1 MAQLFAIEIRT
12 SRLAEMVRWYETYL
26 WLKVSLRVQEDG
38 YVLLVGDGLRVALMQ
53 RPEESLPP
61 PNRITLALESDD
73 LESLERT
80 ILSELTS
87 SQDTPA
93 IRLNDEGFQE
103 LTLTDPDGNRVK
115 FFRWGNHPA

>member
-12 SRLAEMVRWYETYL
+12 SRLPEMVRWYETYL
-26 WLKVSLRVQEDG
+26 RLKVSLRVQDDG
-38 YVLLVGDGLRVALMQ
+38 YVLLAGENLRLALMQ

-73 LESLERT
+73 LESFEKT
-80 ILSELTS
+80 VQSQLSP
-87 SQDTPA
+87 SQDAPA
-93 IRLNDEGFQE
+93 IKLNEEGFQE

-115 FFRWGNHPA
+115 FFRWGNRSR